1 MKFLAFVTLVLSS
14 ISCFSDGSE
23 TARTCRI
30 IFLNP
35 SREAPKEVQFF
46 DGVASRKIR
55 LPSKNLSEVIKLP
68 AGDLVLGMTL
78 DPVRKPEDF
87 PKDTPTLKVPAKITD
102 FYLIVVSDPENKIL
116 PLRMLPVDVADKKPK
131 LGQTLW
137 INLTAHAIK
146 GELGNKSLTVPPAA
160 RVIGEAPLPASGYYK
175 AEFQYQPNG
184 KGEFLQVMRKS
195 WWFDAK
201 SKNLGF
207 IVNSSRRLP
216 RIFTCRDKRAPE
228 KKEKTE

>member
-1 MKFLAFVTLVLSS
+1 MKFLVFITLALSCL
-14 ISCFSDGSE
+14 SCFSEDSE
-23 TARTCRI
+23 KERTCRI
-30 IFLNP
+30 IFLDP
-35 SREAPKEVQFF
+35 PRDAIREVQLF

-55 LPSKNLSEVIKLP
+55 LHSKNLSEVIKLP
-68 AGDLVLGMTL
+68 GGDLVLGMTP
-78 DPVRKPEDF
+78 DPVLNSEDF
-87 PKDTPTLKVPAKITD
+87 PKGAPTVKIPAKVTD

-137 INLTAHAIK
+137 INLTPHAIK
-146 GELGNKSLTVPPAA
+146 GELGKESLTVPPES

-175 AEFQYQPNG
+175 AEFQYQANG
-184 KGEFLQVMRKS
+184 EGEFLQVMRKS

-207 IVNSSRRLP
+207 IISSGRILP
-216 RIFTCRDKRAPE
+216 RIFTLRDKIAP
-228 KKEKTE
+228 KKKQ